1 MILQEKMRC
10 LKFSPSEESVIEFI
24 LNKQELIDNYSTTQ
38 IAQETYTTPSI
49 LIRIAKKLGFNGY
62 SDFKKAYLHEVRY
75 LKNHFQ
81 HLDANTPFESND
93 PIMTVA
99 NKIAQLKQESI
110 NDTLSLIQHDS
121 LQKALHILEG
131 SDKICV
137 FTISNLTFQAEEFVF
152 KLRHIGKNAETFSI
166 SNMMYQE
173 AIMTTPSDC
182 ALCIS
187 YSGESPE
194 IIQTAKYLTDRH
206 VPIISITSMGDNSLS
221 ELSNVS
227 LQITTREKSY
237 SKIGAFSSLESISFI
252 LDTLYSCYF
261 NLSYDSNYEYK
272 KNVSKITEY
281 REINNTIIEENGS

>member
-10 LKFSPSEESVIEFI
+10 FKFSPSEKSVITFI

-38 IAQETYTTPSI
+38 IALETYTTPSI

-75 LKNHFQ
+75 LKGHFQ
-81 HLDANTPFESND
+81 NLDANTPFESTD
-93 PIMTVA
+93 PIMTIA
-99 NKIAQLKQESI
+99 NKMAQLKQESI
-110 NDTLSLIQHDS
+110 SDTLSLIQHDS
-121 LQKALHILEG
+121 LQKAIHILEA

-166 SNMMYQE
+166 SNMLYQE
-173 AIMTTPSDC
+173 AIMTNPSDC
-182 ALCIS
+182 SLCIS

-194 IIQTAKYLTDRH
+194 IIQTATYLKDRH

-221 ELSNVS
+221 KLSNVS

-261 NLSYDSNYEYK
+261 NLSYDSNYEHK
-272 KNVSKITEY
+272 KNISKITEY
-281 REINNTIIEENGS
+281 RKINNAIIEENG